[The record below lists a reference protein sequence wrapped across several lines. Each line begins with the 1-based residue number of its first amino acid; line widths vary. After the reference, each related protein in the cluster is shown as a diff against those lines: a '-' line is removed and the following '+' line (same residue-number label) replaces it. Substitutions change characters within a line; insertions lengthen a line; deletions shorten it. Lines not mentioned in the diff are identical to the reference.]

1 MESPKEVSNDTRRM
15 MKTRPSHRRP
25 RRGTDDAYG
34 RLLGASALVAAGY
47 LLRDRFGPLGASVG
61 RATDR
66 IRGERGPGAG
76 ADRIEIRGGESD
88 ERLARRVS
96 DLERRMDAD
105 SGTPGRGWLV
115 GVSAF
120 AAGYAFRDRFGSLG
134 ERLVGAPGR
143 VRRGTGGMTRRLAGR
158 TDEVTHRVA
167 ERTDEVAARAAAR
180 VRRGGRTV
188 AERTGEATEVTVDR
202 IERAGEEASDR
213 LETASEEA
221 GDRIEKT
228 GEEASDRIDD
238 QDENSRDRASDA
250 TRRRAK

>member
-1 MESPKEVSNDTRRM
+1 MEPSKEVSNDTRRM

-47 LLRDRFGPLGASVG
+47 LLRDRFGPLGASIG

-66 IRGERGPGAG
+66 LQEGRGPGAG

-96 DLERRMDAD
+96 ALERRMDAD

-120 AAGYAFRDRFGSLG
+120 AVGYAFRDRFGSLG
-134 ERLVGAPGR
+134 DRLVRAPGR
-143 VRRGTGGMTRRLAGR
+143 VRRGTGGMTRRLTGR

-188 AERTGEATEVTVDR
+188 AERTEEAMEMTVDR
-202 IERAGEEASDR
+202 IEE
-213 LETASEEA
+213 ASEEA
-221 GDRIEKT
+221 SDRIEKT
-228 GEEASDRIDD
+228 GEVTSDRIEDR
-238 QDENSRDRASDA
+238 DENRHDRASDA